1 MATAYERGK
10 RELKRRMDAINETL
24 ATAPTVA
31 AAVTEQ
37 RMELA
42 RLKGEGK
49 EVEGML
55 VGMKRDMEG
64 LMASFVR
71 CEGVERKHREAVEEL
86 VESCNALEEE
96 KDHWHREEQL
106 AIKVRPPA
114 RPSRPPVPRLRTPFP
129 LSLARAQQLSALKAQ
144 RDIKGRE
151 LAKMVASRK
160 VTIESSKVRAPVCA
174 ATATIALTPSPPPTP
189 ARRPRSCS

>member
-10 RELKRRMDAINETL
+10 RELKRRMDAMNEIM
-24 ATAPTVA
+24 ATAPTLS

-42 RLKGEGK
+42 RLKAEGK
-49 EVEGML
+49 EAEGAL
-55 VGMKRDMEG
+55 VTMKRDMEG

-106 AIKVRPPA
+106 AIKVSCCMCGSNTSWLPSDSSPSPA
-114 RPSRPPVPRLRTPFP
+114 PRRLPRL
-129 LSLARAQQLSALKAQ
+129 LCAQQLSALKAQ

-160 VTIESSKVRAPVCA
+160 VTIESSKVR
-174 ATATIALTPSPPPTP
+174 LH
-189 ARRPRSCS
+189 